1 MASEKILNLIRALK
15 KGTEE
20 KRVHWQDL
28 PDEQMFRTQMA
39 GGLVRVGIIEVD
51 ERTGYSLSLIG
62 IGGSIAAEEEFF
74 PVSTGYDLMED
85 LYRSARMVAR
95 GGDYLVDSIIRELN
109 PAGV

>member
-39 GGLVRVGIIEVD
+39 GGLVRIGIIEVD
-51 ERTGYSLSLIG
+51 ERTGYSLLQPLAHRDRRQHRGRGRILPGFDGLRSDG
-62 IGGSIAAEEEFF
+62 RPVPFGKDGCTRRGF
-74 PVSTGYDLMED
+74 P
-85 LYRSARMVAR
+85 RR
-95 GGDYLVDSIIRELN
+95 
-109 PAGV
+109 